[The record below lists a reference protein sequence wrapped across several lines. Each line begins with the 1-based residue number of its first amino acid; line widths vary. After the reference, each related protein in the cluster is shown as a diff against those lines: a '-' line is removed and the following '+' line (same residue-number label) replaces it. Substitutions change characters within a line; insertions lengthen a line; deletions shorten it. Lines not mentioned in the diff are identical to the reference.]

1 MGKHPGIKKQ
11 CKQTSDTVPLPFCL
25 AHYNRVNMEGQTLP
39 YFMLTR
45 CLLLCYLSYRH
56 STFLGGLFSR
66 GKKGSPVKPP
76 VPDNTEKLLPVTQPM
91 RHQGTHS
98 FSFTTLWNN
107 ELFSDV
113 IIHHNQ
119 MVYHTHTIVLFS
131 QCKLFTTHFN
141 NNNESVNGSTSSV
154 ASKLTDAIKQ
164 STFFT
169 SASMERLVICVI
181 E

>member
-1 MGKHPGIKKQ
+1 
-11 CKQTSDTVPLPFCL
+11 V
-25 AHYNRVNMEGQTLP
+25 
-39 YFMLTR
+39 
-45 CLLLCYLSYRH
+45 LLLVNQFTSFPTDFHQYICYHNISIICQLSCRH
-56 STFLGGLFSR
+56 SAYLGGFFS
-66 GKKGSPVKPP
+66 GTKSPVRPP
-76 VPDNTEKLLPVTQPM
+76 VPENSDKFRPVMEPM
-91 RHQGTHS
+91 KHHHKQL

-119 MVYHTHTIVLFS
+119 MVYHAHAIVLFS

-141 NNNESVNGSTSSV
+141 NSESVNGSSI

-164 STFFT
+164 SAFFT
-169 SASMERLVICVI
+169 SASMERLVINVI

>member
-1 MGKHPGIKKQ
+1 VIVLFIILYHSILVFTM
-11 CKQTSDTVPLPFCL
+11 
-25 AHYNRVNMEGQTLP
+25 
-39 YFMLTR
+39 
-45 CLLLCYLSYRH
+45 LLLYRPH
-56 STFLGGLFSR
+56 FLGGLFSR
-66 GKKGSPVKPP
+66 GKKSPVRPP
-76 VPDNTEKLLPVTQPM
+76 IPDNPDKLLPVTQPM
-91 RHQGTHS
+91 TYEGTHS

-119 MVYHTHTIVLFS
+119 MVYHAHAIVLFS

-141 NNNESVNGSTSSV
+141 SKNNESVYGLTSNL

-169 SASMERLVICVI
+169 SASMERLVISVI

>member
-1 MGKHPGIKKQ
+1 VH
-11 CKQTSDTVPLPFCL
+11 
-25 AHYNRVNMEGQTLP
+25 
-39 YFMLTR
+39 
-45 CLLLCYLSYRH
+45 LLSRQ
-56 STFLGGLFSR
+56 SFLGGLFNR
-66 GKKGSPVKPP
+66 GRRRPIKPP
-76 VPDNTEKLLPVTQPM
+76 VPDKSGKLLPVTQPL
-91 RHQGTHS
+91 RHQGTHL
-98 FSFTTLWNN
+98 FSFTTPWNN

-119 MVYHTHTIVLFS
+119 MVYHGHAIVFFS

-141 NNNESVNGSTSSV
+141 NNNESVNVSASCV

-169 SASMERLVICVI
+169 SASMERLVISVI